1 MNMNITHLSLDSV
14 NDAWYLVFPSL
25 QLWKKKVNI
34 VDNVNC
40 VLLGVTK
47 SVLCLLCQLFGVMF
61 SLFLFRC
68 RLLIL
73 WAITISSPRQ
83 NLRLNLKNVGCAKH
97 LKMSQPE
104 KLINWCKST
113 RISSISMYAILA
125 SLDVLGPLEFK
136 SQYYVLDY
144 F

>member
-1 MNMNITHLSLDSV
+1 MNITHLSLDSV
-14 NDAWYLVFPSL
+14 NDARLSFPFPAVMK
-25 QLWKKKVNI
+25 KKKVNI
-34 VDNVNC
+34 VDNVKC
-40 VLLGVTK
+40 VFFGVTK

-73 WAITISSPRQ
+73 WAIRISSPRQ

-104 KLINWCKST
+104 KLIN
-113 RISSISMYAILA
+113 
-125 SLDVLGPLEFK
+125 
-136 SQYYVLDY
+136 
-144 F
+144 